1 MRLGLFTGMSFT
13 YVSVTVRGARAS
25 RDVRVP
31 VDTGSTYIV
40 LDPKTIEELG
50 LIETPYAVDL
60 VLADGRRARARL
72 FLAEVE
78 VKGRRGPAF
87 VAELSVPTPL
97 LGVYA
102 LETLGFKANPR
113 TGELEEISPEG
124 GYLLYIAWLSSPPP
138 AGWSPAS
145 AGRHWPGRRYKTP
158 T

>member
-1 MRLGLFTGMSFT
+1 MGFT
-13 YVSVTVRGARAS
+13 YVNATVRGMRAS
-25 RDVRVP
+25 RDVRML

-40 LDPKTIEELG
+40 LDPETIKELG
-50 LIETPYAVDL
+50 LLETPYAVDL
-60 VLADGRRARARL
+60 ADGREIRARL

-87 VAELSVPTPL
+87 VAELNVPTPL

-124 GYLLYIAWLSSPPP
+124 GYLL
-138 AGWSPAS
+138 
-145 AGRHWPGRRYKTP
+145 
-158 T
+158 